1 MLVLTRKPGEK
12 VVTSNGI
19 GVTVAE
25 VKGNKVRLAFEAP
38 DNVRILRAE
47 LASRPEQRPPIDDL
61 EIGTHHRFADPEAAN
76 HRSEW
81 ELAEN
86 GMNSAGKNHSTT
98 VSSATRLLPKTEH
111 TETVKIIT
119 FTAGQVRMENVLATE
134 LEGLTD
140 DLGKCHLLLDF
151 TNVEYVTSAELG
163 TLVSLHKKMTA
174 SGGRLTLFNLNLQ
187 VFEVFLATHLETL
200 IGICR

>member
-25 VKGNKVRLAFEAP
+25 VKGNRVRLAFEAP

-47 LASRPEQRPPIDDL
+47 LASKPEQRPHID
-61 EIGTHHRFADPEAAN
+61 GKRHRLADPEPPN
-76 HRSEW
+76 YSSEW
-81 ELAEN
+81 VP
-86 GMNSAGKNHSTT
+86 GKNQFRSTT
-98 VSSATRLLPKTEH
+98 MSSATRLLPKTEQ
-111 TETVKIIT
+111 TGTVKIIT
-119 FTAGQVRMENVLATE
+119 FTAGQMRLDNVIATE

-140 DLGKCHLLLDF
+140 KLGECHLLLDF
-151 TNVEYVTSAELG
+151 TNVEYVTSVELG
-163 TLVSLHKKMTA
+163 TLVSLHKKLKA

-187 VFEVFLATHLETL
+187 VFEVFLATHLEAL